1 MANLF
6 DRFSKKKA
14 GENTTDTT
22 ETDATASPDTADA
35 EAARGPKEG
44 KRGLFGRVTGKKS
57 ATTNDDQLASVVDES
72 EPGAVLERMSA
83 NTPFVLP
90 ASMGYVIPV
99 LPTQDPSFGGLSK
112 RQNKDSNKGNILNL
126 INSDVINSVVTPD
139 LLDDN
144 ALGFVPN
151 ERTLERMDE
160 YSILRDARY
169 FYGVATDDPDTGD
182 VFVYLVPPKRE
193 SSSDGKI
200 FDEVRQVA
208 EGRLVLDDVVD
219 FDLIAAMNEIF
230 QAEGAD
236 YGAEG
241 VFEAMELNTEVI
253 VEAKRK
259 GAYPSAEQLI
269 ENLIAHFPEVLGD
282 VDDEDDDVDASDATD
297 KVAAAAAAID
307 ETRELPVVEDEDEDE
322 DEDDAED
329 VEDAADDVDT
339 PAESEADVDAAEET
353 ADDTTDAAVLD
364 EEDPF
369 ADFDP
374 VEAGIVNPNDV
385 LAQASGSSVWQ
396 GEDVQSPFG
405 EPDEDEDAQGAGS
418 MSVMAGT
425 PAQVLTPE
433 LAAQLEQVL
442 QGAGAMSAE
451 QFDTLMQAV
460 TQSSDQ
466 LMERINDMEA
476 EAEAREMERRG
487 VYMPQEEGFDRDSIN
502 EGLLRRYDDS
512 LDLHIDAAPFQ
523 AALGIAPRQIY
534 EIQSDIETQ
543 WLRDQLNRIAVD
555 LNTKIVSV
563 NQANAEER
571 RRIYMALVTELVKDI
586 ADQMSYDREGMPWY
600 QLHKAIESDKEAA
613 REQFTT
619 MVENRRKELREDY
632 KQNRETYIQSR
643 MAQAGDDFDRLNT
656 PQHNAKLAAVET
668 ELLTMYQSFGDELD
682 EKFVELRR
690 EEAKRRFNLGLSA
703 IINSMNEMVE
713 AHDAEEARLFDEAHE
728 VIEHYIDEHRADD
741 IKQAAVWEDKLA
753 RDNRLQEA
761 IADFEARE
769 AKILAD
775 GEAEAQRFREQLESQ
790 RARFNEQMAERDQM
804 ASVAQENAQARI
816 DEARADATR
825 ARDNADARIAEFQA
839 HMESSIDNAEKR
851 ALQAEA
857 NADAFIESERSER
870 SVTIIILVVVALVML
885 LAGVGLGY
893 FVL

>member
-22 ETDATASPDTADA
+22 ETDATASPDTADT
-35 EAARGPKEG
+35 EVARGSKEG

-99 LPTQDPSFGGLSK
+99 LPTQDSSFGGLSK

-160 YSILRDARY
+160 YRILRDARY

-193 SSSDGKI
+193 SSADGKI
-200 FDEVRQVA
+200 FEEVRQVA
-208 EGRLVLDDVVD
+208 AGRLALDDVVD

-241 VFEAMELNTEVI
+241 VFEAMELNTEAI
-253 VEAKRK
+253 IEAKRK
-259 GAYPSAEQLI
+259 GVYPSAEQLI

-282 VDDEDDDVDASDATD
+282 VDGADGDEDDDADAIDAAD
-297 KVAAAAAAID
+297 KVATAAAID
-307 ETRELPVVEDEDEDE
+307 ETRELPVVEDGNDVQGAEAT
-322 DEDDAED
+322 DD
-329 VEDAADDVDT
+329 DDDDT
-339 PAESEADVDAAEET
+339 PAASEADVDAAEET
-353 ADDTTDAAVLD
+353 TDDTIDADSSD

-385 LAQASGSSVWQ
+385 TPEASGSSVWQ

-405 EPDEDEDAQGAGS
+405 EPDEDEDVQGAGS

-571 RRIYMALVTELVKDI
+571 RRVYLALVTELVKDI
-586 ADQMSYDREGMPWY
+586 VNQMSYDREGMPWH
-600 QLHKAIESDKEAA
+600 QLHKAIESDKDAA

-668 ELLTMYQSFGDELD
+668 ELLAMYQSFGDELD
-682 EKFVELRR
+682 EKFVALRR

-703 IINSMNEMVE
+703 IIESMNKMVE

-790 RARFNEQMAERDQM
+790 RVRFNEQMAERDQM

-825 ARDNADARIAEFQA
+825 ARDNANARIAEFQA

>member
-99 LPTQDPSFGGLSK
+99 LPTQDSSFGGLSK

-160 YSILRDARY
+160 YRILREARY

-241 VFEAMELNTEVI
+241 VFEAMELNTEAI
-253 VEAKRK
+253 IEAKRK
-259 GAYPSAEQLI
+259 GTYPSAEQLI

-282 VDDEDDDVDASDATD
+282 VDDEDDDVDADDAAD
-297 KVAAAAAAID
+297 AVAAAAAID
-307 ETRELPVVEDEDEDE
+307 ETRELPVVEDEDDVQ
-322 DEDDAED
+322 DAD
-329 VEDAADDVDT
+329 NADLDADT
-339 PAESEADVDAAEET
+339 PAASEVDVDAAEEP
-353 ADDTTDAAVLD
+353 ADEDVDATVSD

-385 LAQASGSSVWQ
+385 SPEVSGSSVWQ

-405 EPDEDEDAQGAGS
+405 EPDEDDDAQGAGA

-571 RRIYMALVTELVKDI
+571 RRVYMALVTALAKDI
-586 ADQMSYDREGMPWY
+586 TEQMAYDREDMPWY
-600 QLHKAIESDKEAA
+600 QLHKSIESDKEAA
-613 REQFTT
+613 REQFIT

-656 PQHNAKLAAVET
+656 PQHNAKLAAVES

-682 EKFVELRR
+682 EKFVALRR
-690 EEAKRRFNLGLSA
+690 EEAKRRFNLGLNS
-703 IINSMNEMVE
+703 IIKSMKEMVE

-825 ARDNADARIAEFQA
+825 ARDNAEARIAEFQA